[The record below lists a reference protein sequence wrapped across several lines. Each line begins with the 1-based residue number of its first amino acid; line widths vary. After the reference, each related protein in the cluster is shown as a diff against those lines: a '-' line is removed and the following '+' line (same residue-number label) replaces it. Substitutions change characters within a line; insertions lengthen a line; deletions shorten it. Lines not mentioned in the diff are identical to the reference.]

1 MAKSQIFLCK
11 AALPAL
17 AVLSIV
23 SLTGWSQPPEEETM
37 SGAGAAMASIS
48 YATATQQSSGAGGAA
63 RAATPV
69 QSPAESEGDALMA
82 HQRYQAAIEAYKHGP
97 QDSAAVWNKM
107 GIAYQLLYNT
117 ADALRCY
124 QVAHQLEPKNASVVN
139 NIGSIAMSAKRLND
153 AEKQYRKA
161 EKLDPTSP
169 LFHKNLGTAYLS
181 DHKYKK
187 GWEEYRA
194 ALAIDPTVFSHAA
207 GVRVENPTATQDRGA
222 MNYYMAKGCMLT
234 GAKVQAIEY
243 LRMALNEGF
252 TNPKKIFDDE
262 QFAGLHD
269 MPAFQAMMLEQNQN
283 QSQSQNQSPR

>member
-1 MAKSQIFLCK
+1 MAKSRIFVYR
-11 AALPAL
+11 AGLPAL
-17 AVLSIV
+17 AVLGMV
-23 SLTGWSQPPEEETM
+23 SLAAWSQPPEEETV
-37 SGAGAAMASIS
+37 SSAGAAMASIS
-48 YATATQQSSGAGGAA
+48 YATPTQQSSGAGVAA

-69 QSPAESEGDALMA
+69 QSPAESEGDALME
-82 HQRYQAAIEAYKHGP
+82 HQRYQAAIEAYKRAP

-107 GIAYQLLYNT
+107 GIAHQLLYNNV
-117 ADALRCY
+117 DALRCY
-124 QVAHQLEPKNASVVN
+124 DVAHRLEPKNASVVN
-139 NIGSIAMSAKRLND
+139 NIGSIAISARRFND

-194 ALAIDPTVFSHAA
+194 ALAIDPTVFSRAA

-252 TNPKKIFDDE
+252 TNPKKISEDE
-262 QFAGLHD
+262 QFTALHD
-269 MPAFQAMMLEQNQN
+269 MPAFQTMMLEQNQ
-283 QSQSQNQSPR
+283 SPR

>member
-1 MAKSQIFLCK
+1 MAKSRVFLCRV
-11 AALPAL
+11 ALPAL
-17 AVLSIV
+17 AVLGVV
-23 SLTGWSQPPEEETM
+23 SLTAWSQPPEEETA
-37 SGAGAAMASIS
+37 SGAGAAMATIS
-48 YATATQQSSGAGGAA
+48 YATSTQQSSGTGVAA

-82 HQRYQAAIEAYKHGP
+82 HQRYQAAIEAFKHAP

-107 GIAYQLLYNT
+107 GIAYQLLYIN
-117 ADALRCY
+117 AEALRCY
-124 QVAHQLEPKNASVVN
+124 DVAHHLEPKNASVVN
-139 NIGSIAMSAKRLND
+139 NIGSIAVSARRFND
-153 AEKQYRKA
+153 AEKEYRKA
-161 EKLDPTSP
+161 VKLDPTSP

-207 GVRVENPTATQDRGA
+207 GVRIENPTATQDRGA
-222 MNYYMAKGCMLT
+222 MNYYMARGCMLT

-252 TNPKKIFDDE
+252 TNPKKISEDE
-262 QFAGLHD
+262 QFTGLRD
-269 MPAFQAMMLEQNQN
+269 MPAFQAMMMEQN
-283 QSQSQNQSPR
+283 QSQR